1 LCRHGRKDKQ
11 DFNSKI
17 LALIFDMQLTYQ
29 PYQLLLKHPF
39 TIAKFSRTSTPLMLV
54 QISHEGQTGYG
65 EASMV
70 PYMGESHQSAS
81 EFLNKLDISRFVYPF
96 DYEAIVHYL
105 DSIAP
110 GNPAIKAAIDIALHD
125 LDGKL
130 QNQPC
135 WKLLGSDPA
144 KMPVTS
150 YTIGI
155 DTKAVIIQKVKEA
168 EGLKVI
174 KVKLGRDS
182 DKELIQT
189 IRSHTDVPLY
199 VDANQGWT
207 DRKQSL
213 DLIYWLKEQG
223 VQLIEQP
230 MLKTDIDGNAW
241 LTEHSPI
248 PIIGD
253 EAVQRL
259 ADVQKAKGVYHG
271 INIKLMK
278 CAGMYEA
285 QHMIK
290 MAREMN
296 LKILIGCMSETSC
309 ATLAAA
315 ALAPQ
320 CDWADLD
327 GPLLTTNNPYQMPEM
342 AAGKWILNNK
352 PGLGLML

>member
-1 LCRHGRKDKQ
+1 
-11 DFNSKI
+11 
-17 LALIFDMQLTYQ
+17 MQLTYQ
-29 PYQLLLKHPF
+29 PFELLLKHTF

-54 QISHEGQTGYG
+54 QLTHEGQTGYG

-70 PYMGESHQSAS
+70 PYMGESHQTATA
-81 EFLNKLDISRFVYPF
+81 FLNKVDVSQFKYPF
-96 DYEAIVHYL
+96 DYPAIIAYL

-110 GNPAIKAAIDIALHD
+110 GQPAVKAAVDIALHD

-130 QNQPC
+130 QSKPC
-135 WKLLGSDPA
+135 WQMLGSDPL

-155 DTKAVIIQKVKEA
+155 DTKEIILQKVKEA

-182 DKELIQT
+182 DKALIQT
-189 IRSHTDVPLY
+189 IRSVTNVPLY

-207 DRKQSL
+207 DRQQSL
-213 DLIYWLKEQG
+213 DLIYWLQEQG

-230 MLKTDIDGNAW
+230 MLKTDIDSNAW
-241 LTEHSPI
+241 ITEHSPI

-259 ADVQKAKGVYHG
+259 ADVDAAKGVYHG
-271 INIKLMK
+271 VNVKLMK
-278 CAGMYEA
+278 SAGMYEA
-285 QHMIK
+285 KQMIDR
-290 MAREMN
+290 ASELG

-327 GPLLTTNNPYQMPEM
+327 GPLLTVNNPYQMPLM
-342 AAGKWILNNK
+342 VDGKWVLNNGA
-352 PGLGLML
+352 GLGLNDATSNYS

>member
-1 LCRHGRKDKQ
+1 
-11 DFNSKI
+11 
-17 LALIFDMQLTYQ
+17 MQLTYQ
-29 PYQLLLKHPF
+29 PYQLLLKHAF

-54 QISHEGQTGYG
+54 QVTHEGQTGYG

-70 PYMGESHQSAS
+70 PYMGESHQSAI
-81 EFLNKLDISRFVYPF
+81 EFLSKVDVSRFKYPLDF
-96 DYEAIVHYL
+96 AAIINYL

-110 GNPAIKAAIDIALHD
+110 DQPAIKAAIDIALHD

-130 QNQPC
+130 QNKPC
-135 WKLLGSDPA
+135 WQLLGSDPT

-155 DTKAVIIQKVKEA
+155 DTKEVIIQKVKEA
-168 EGLKVI
+168 EGLKVL

-182 DKELIQT
+182 DKELIET
-189 IRSHTDVPLY
+189 IRSVTDVPLY
-199 VDANQGWT
+199 VDANQGWA

-213 DLIYWLKEQG
+213 DLIYWLHEQG

-259 ADVQKAKGVYHG
+259 ADVDAAKGVYHG

-278 CAGMYEA
+278 SAGMYEA
-285 QHMIK
+285 HQMIK
-290 MAREMN
+290 KARELG

-327 GPLLTTNNPYQMPEM
+327 GPLLTTNNPYQSPGMVD
-342 AAGKWILNNK
+342 GKWVLSDDV
-352 PGLGLML
+352 GLGLKFNN